1 MANLTIW
8 TNLTRKTG
16 KISTVRYTIG
26 TGIRFVPLS
35 VVGTLLFKSNLT
47 SVTGENNWPLLV
59 VNYILTVA
67 VRYSDMS
74 PPFQLKQNRY
84 SFLQKVTFYV
94 AKALFHYIKNKSCFF
109 VFRTADLGALSI
121 KERLWFMCKQK
132 CLRCNQKVTQER
144 LFSKKCTYVVT

>member
-16 KISTVRYTIG
+16 IICTVRYTIG
-26 TGIRFVPLS
+26 KGIRFVPLS

-67 VRYSDMS
+67 ARYSYML

-84 SFLQKVTFYV
+84 SFLQKVTCYV
-94 AKALFHYIKNKSCFF
+94 AKALFH
-109 VFRTADLGALSI
+109 
-121 KERLWFMCKQK
+121 
-132 CLRCNQKVTQER
+132 
-144 LFSKKCTYVVT
+144 

>member
-1 MANLTIW
+1 VANLTIW

-16 KISTVRYTIG
+16 IICTVRYMYYRYRYT
-26 TGIRFVPLS
+26 F
-35 VVGTLLFKSNLT
+35 FKSNLT
-47 SVTGENNWPLLV
+47 SSTGENNWPLLV

-84 SFLQKVTFYV
+84 SFLQKVTCSV
-94 AKALFHYIKNKSCFF
+94 AKALFHYIKNKSCCF
-109 VFRTADLGALSI
+109 VFRTADFGALSI

-132 CLRCNQKVTQER
+132 CLRCNQKVTQAR
-144 LFSKKCTYVVT
+144 LFSKKCT